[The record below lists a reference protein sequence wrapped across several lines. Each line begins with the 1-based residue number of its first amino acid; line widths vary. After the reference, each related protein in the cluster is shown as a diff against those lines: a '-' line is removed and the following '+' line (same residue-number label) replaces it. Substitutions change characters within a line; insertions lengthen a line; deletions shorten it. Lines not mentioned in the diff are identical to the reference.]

1 MVESF
6 PLIVTSLIVISSW
19 AAEQNAVER
28 PPDGGNREVLVSI
41 LIPSLP
47 NAPFSA
53 IVNTESIRQLPN
65 GATITL
71 KNHRAVARDSA
82 GRIFQERRLLVPED
96 GKHESVVTQIE
107 ISDPVAHELFICVPK
122 EGVCQ
127 LEQFTAPNFQPPRSA
142 GDARHEGSMNLQD
155 LGRQSISGIETVGTR
170 ETVVIEAGK
179 IGNDSP
185 LEVQREYWFSPQLGV
200 NLLSK
205 LQDPRIGI
213 QNFEVSDIS
222 LNEPDTKLF
231 KVSAKMKIID
241 LREGATKP
249 APLANG
255 PRK

>member
-1 MVESF
+1 MIESF
-6 PLIVTSLIVISSW
+6 SLIVTFLIVISSW
-19 AAEQNAVER
+19 AAEQAIER

-41 LIPSLP
+41 LIPSIP
-47 NAPFSA
+47 NASFSA
-53 IVNTESIRQLPN
+53 VVNTESIRQMPN

-71 KNHRAVARDSA
+71 KNHRAVARDIA

-127 LEQFTAPNFQPPRSA
+127 VEHFTGSTFQPPRSA
-142 GDARHEGSMNLQD
+142 ADAQREGSANFQD

-185 LEVQREYWFSPQLGV
+185 LEVQREYWYSPQLEV
-200 NLLSK
+200 NLLIK

-213 QNFEVSDIS
+213 QNFEMSDIS
-222 LNEPDTKLF
+222 LAEPDAKLF
-231 KVSAKMKIID
+231 KVSEKMKIID
-241 LREGATKP
+241 LREAATKP

-255 PRK
+255 SRK